1 MAKSEEPMRLL
12 TILALTISFSALAQT
27 RVKENIKQQAIAI
40 SEDGAQAPVRVVRPI
55 KPVKIR

>member
-1 MAKSEEPMRLL
+1 MRLFI
-12 TILALTISFSALAQT
+12 ILALIISFSALAQT

-40 SEDGAQAPVRVVRPI
+40 SVDGAQAPVRVVAPA